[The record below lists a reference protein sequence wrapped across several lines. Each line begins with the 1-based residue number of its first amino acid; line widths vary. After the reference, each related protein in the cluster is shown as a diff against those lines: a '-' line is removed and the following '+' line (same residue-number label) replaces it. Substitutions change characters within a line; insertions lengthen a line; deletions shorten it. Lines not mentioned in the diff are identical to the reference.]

1 MTYFNLADV
10 VIIATISFIVA
21 IVISFFA
28 FKIFSIGYS
37 KTIEENIEE
46 QIEHYRQIS
55 SKVIVLQKNFVEKVN
70 RYIKEQSH
78 NHIEQYESIHEKVDS
93 FDLKINQIYKRLLYL
108 EQQIDKKI
116 ELENEIIKLKRIIER
131 MEKRCKN

>member
-1 MTYFNLADV
+1 MTYFNLSDV

-37 KTIEENIEE
+37 KPIQENIEE

-55 SKVIVLQKNFVEKVN
+55 SKVIVLQKDFVQKVN
-70 RYIKEQSH
+70 DYVTKQNN
-78 NHIEQYESIHEKVDS
+78 NHIEQYEEIHEKVDN
-93 FDLKINQIYKRLLYL
+93 FETKINQIYKKLLYL